1 MGGTET
7 ARAQALD
14 FFLFTSAM
22 ATESSISVVVR
33 VRPFNEKEKA
43 RTEAASEEN
52 SPDGVTRW
60 SLRQPHLVGTA
71 NRKIVDVVDERMLI
85 FDPQNQN
92 PLASQQKA
100 YNSRIR
106 EQRFVFDRVFD
117 QIASQ
122 EEVYAGTVKPLLDTV
137 LDGYNASVFAY
148 GATGCGKTHTISGT
162 LDQKGLIVLA
172 MEDLFSRIETLRD
185 TRDVVISLSYLE
197 IYNETLRDLLS
208 DKQTSLALR
217 EGSDKRMHVSNLTS
231 YRPTSVAQVME
242 LIFRGNEKRTISPTE
257 ANNVSSRS
265 HAVLEI
271 VLELSDKLQGLQEQ
285 KTYSSLTITDLAGS
299 ERAASTKNSGKRLVE
314 GANINRSLLALGNC
328 INGLC
333 DARRRSHIPYR
344 DSKLT
349 RLLKFSLG
357 GNCKTVMIACVAPS
371 SSHYDET
378 LNTLKYADRAKS
390 IKTKVSRNL
399 LTVDRHVQSYCRK
412 ISQQQEDIAALRDEL
427 ARLKTGE
434 STTPQVLQA
443 IERLEQANER
453 LENARSEYAS
463 ELRYKK
469 IVYTRYELLHE
480 LWRKCSLYANDEFIQ
495 WATPRFEAKT
505 EEVRNEYSS
514 LDTKKYDDPLQ
525 KLIDQERLQLNG
537 IGTGLFDAS
546 CRSLL
551 AANEA
556 AISKAAGEIAN
567 DSTIQDF
574 FLDLLA
580 DFGIFRKP
588 MTSSPMET
596 PNKRSRTT
604 LTSLSRLR
612 SSGKRLRHGDL
623 PPQSPLERDISM
635 QDLLSPTGKPPNYLS
650 NQ

>member
-1 MGGTET
+1 
-7 ARAQALD
+7 
-14 FFLFTSAM
+14 M

-33 VRPFNEKEKA
+33 VRPFNEKEKT
-43 RTEAASEEN
+43 RGGLSSQEV

-60 SLRQPHLVGTA
+60 SLRQPHWVGTA

-92 PLASQQKA
+92 PLPNQQKA

-106 EQRFVFDRVFD
+106 EQRFVFDKVFD
-117 QIASQ
+117 QDASQ
-122 EEVYAGTVKPLLDTV
+122 EEVYSATVRPLLETV

-162 LDQKGLIVLA
+162 TDQKGLIVLA
-172 MEDLFSRIETLRD
+172 MEDLFARIESLRD
-185 TRDVVISLSYLE
+185 TKDVAISLSYLE

-208 DKQTSLALR
+208 DNQATLALR

-257 ANNVSSRS
+257 ANAVSSRS

-271 VLELSDKLQGLQEQ
+271 VVELSDKLQGLQEQ
-285 KTYSSLTITDLAGS
+285 KTYSSLTIIDLAGS

-333 DARRRSHIPYR
+333 DTRRRSHIPYR

-412 ISQQQEDIAALRDEL
+412 ISQQQEDIAALRNEL

-434 STTPQVLQA
+434 GTTPEVLQA
-443 IERLEQANER
+443 VQRLEQANQRFET
-453 LENARSEYAS
+453 ARSDYAS
-463 ELRYKK
+463 ELQYQKMLH
-469 IVYTRYELLHE
+469 TRYELLHE
-480 LWRKCSLYANDEFIQ
+480 LWRKCSLYANEDFIQ
-495 WATPRFEAKT
+495 WATPRFEAKA
-505 EEVRNEYSS
+505 EEIREENSS
-514 LDTKKYDDPLQ
+514 LDTKKYQDPLL
-525 KLIDQERLQLNG
+525 KVADQERLQLRG
-537 IGTGLFDAS
+537 VGTALFDTS

-556 AISKAAGEIAN
+556 AIAKSAGEAVH
-567 DSTIQDF
+567 DPAVQDF

-580 DFGIFRKP
+580 EFGIFRHP
-588 MTSSPMET
+588 VTSSPIET

-604 LTSLSRLR
+604 LASLGRLR
-612 SSGKRLRHGDL
+612 SSGKRLRHGDI

-635 QDLLSPTGKPPNYLS
+635 QDLLSPTGNPPNYLS
-650 NQ
+650 NP